1 MAQVSAAAARGDAPS
16 FCPPANVIA
25 EFPQFPV
32 TKNYDE
38 LRAEIIKASR
48 AD

>member
-1 MAQVSAAAARGDAPS
+1 
-16 FCPPANVIA
+16 VIA

-32 TKNYDE
+32 TQSYAE
-38 LRAEIIKASR
+38 LRERLDAAL